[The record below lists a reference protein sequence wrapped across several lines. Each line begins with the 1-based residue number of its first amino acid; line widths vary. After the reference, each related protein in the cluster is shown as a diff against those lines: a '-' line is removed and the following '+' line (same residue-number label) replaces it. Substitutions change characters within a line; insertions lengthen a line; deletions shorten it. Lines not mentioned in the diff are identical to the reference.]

1 MKTVLLEPLVISP
14 DVLERVS
21 GFLSRNGHSFTAYD
35 TRVEDDETL
44 IARSQD
50 AEILMV
56 GNLPLSAKVI
66 DAIPNL
72 KLISVAFTGLDHI
85 DLDACR
91 KRGICVCNC
100 AGYSTDS
107 VAELAFGFMIALLRF
122 VVQCDQVT
130 RECMTRAGFI
140 GKDLKGKTLGIIGT
154 GAIGMRVAEIGKVF
168 GCHLIAYS
176 RSTKTAAE
184 ALGIRYLELD
194 DVLAQS
200 DIVSLH
206 LPLTDATRGII
217 SREKLALMKPSALL
231 INTSR
236 GPVVDIPA
244 LAEAL
249 DKKQIAGAA
258 LDVFETEPPLPE
270 GYLLF
275 DKENVLLAPHVAFAT
290 EEAFVRR
297 AEMVFANIA
306 CWLAGKPQNKIL

>member
-1 MKTVLLEPLVISP
+1 MKTVLLEPLVIAP

-21 GFLSRNGHSFTAYD
+21 GFLSRNGHAFTAYD
-35 TRVEDDETL
+35 TRVEDDDTL
-44 IARSQD
+44 IARSQE

-66 DAIPNL
+66 NAVPNL
-72 KLISVAFTGLDHI
+72 KMISVAFTGLDHI

-91 KRGICVCNC
+91 ERGVTVCNC

-107 VAELAFGFMIALLRF
+107 VAELAFGFMISLLRF
-122 VVQCDQVT
+122 VVQCDHVT
-130 RECMTRAGFI
+130 RECKTRAGFI
-140 GKDLKGKTLGIIGT
+140 GNDLKGKTLGIVGT
-154 GAIGMRVAEIGKVF
+154 GAIGTRVAEIGKAF
-168 GCHLIAYS
+168 GCDLIAYS
-176 RSTKTAAE
+176 RTPKAAVE
-184 ALGIRYLELD
+184 ALGVRYLELD

-200 DIVSLH
+200 DIVTLH

-217 SREKLALMKPSALL
+217 SREKLSLMKPSALL

-270 GYLLF
+270 GYPLF
-275 DKENVLLAPHVAFAT
+275 DKANALLAPHVAFAT

-297 AEMVFANIA
+297 ADIAFANIE

>member
-1 MKTVLLEPLVISP
+1 MKTVLLEPLVIAP

-21 GFLSRNGHSFTAYD
+21 GFLQDNGHSFTAYD
-35 TRVEDDETL
+35 TRVEDDDTL
-44 IARSQD
+44 IERSRD

-56 GNLPLSAKVI
+56 GNLPLSANVI
-66 DAIPNL
+66 KAVPNL
-72 KLISVAFTGLDHI
+72 KMISVAFTGLDHI

-91 KRGICVCNC
+91 ERGITVCNC

-107 VAELAFGFMIALLRF
+107 VAELAFGFMISLLRF
-122 VVQCDQVT
+122 VVQCDHVT
-130 RECMTRAGFI
+130 RECKTRAGFI
-140 GKDLKGKTLGIIGT
+140 GKDLRGKTLGIVGT
-154 GAIGMRVAEIGKVF
+154 GAIGMRVAEIGKAF

-176 RSTKTAAE
+176 RTPKPEAE
-184 ALGIRYLELD
+184 ALGVRYLELD

-200 DIVSLH
+200 DIVTLH

-217 SREKLALMKPSALL
+217 SREKLARMKPSALL

-249 DKKQIAGAA
+249 DKKQIAAAA

-270 GYLLF
+270 GYALF
-275 DKENVLLAPHVAFAT
+275 DKENALLAPHVAFAT

-297 AEMVFANIA
+297 AEIAFANIER
-306 CWLAGKPQNKIL
+306 WLEGTPQNKIV